1 MTPTLT
7 KALSQHF
14 RYRKEF
20 TRMQLTLYFEY
31 VFVHRSDDGHS
42 CLSSISNTN
51 KDNINV
57 YLLGSCSISIFRVSV
72 LISFYIAYL

>member
-1 MTPTLT
+1 MTLTLT

-20 TRMQLTLYFEY
+20 MQLTLYFDY

-51 KDNINV
+51 KDNISV
-57 YLLGSCSISIFRVSV
+57 YLLGSCSISIFRVTV

>member
-1 MTPTLT
+1 MRLTLT

-20 TRMQLTLYFEY
+20 MQLTLYFEY
-31 VFVHRSDDGHS
+31 VLVRRSDDGHS
-42 CLSSISNTN
+42 CLNSTSNTN